1 MLQIGVPIRKRLT
14 QAIDCIVKSQ
24 VASYNFNMYVPRRL
38 EGFLRQANAAF
49 PVLMVTGPR
58 QSGKTT
64 LLQHLREPERRFVS
78 LDDLDM
84 RRLAQD
90 DPKLFLARFPPPLVI
105 DEFQY
110 APDLLPYIKIA
121 VDELRTRGHNEEAA
135 GMYWLTGSQQFV
147 LMRHVRESLAGRVA
161 IFNLL
166 GFEPAE
172 LAGVRPGG
180 PTVFDASMDDIVPW
194 AERPAPRDV
203 FSRIINGSMP
213 GFLTTGADAD
223 TRRQYYSSYVQTYL
237 ERDVSAIDGI
247 RNLRGFELCFRLL
260 AARAGQL
267 VNYADLARDVGV
279 SAMTIRAWLAILER
293 SFHVITIAPY
303 YRSLSK
309 RLVKTPK
316 VYFLDSGLH
325 AWLTGW
331 NDPDTALSG
340 PLAGSL
346 FENWVVGLLVRGGW
360 HRGTD
365 HGLSFWRTTT
375 GQEVDI
381 WRESAGRID
390 AAEVKLRAG
399 GEIAS
404 IARRAFGSLDSID
417 PSPFAWGRRLLFTLG
432 DRILPLDPQT
442 WQVPVQYIG

>member
-1 MLQIGVPIRKRLT
+1 
-14 QAIDCIVKSQ
+14 
-24 VASYNFNMYVPRRL
+24 MYIPRRL
-38 EGFLRQANAAF
+38 EGPLRQANTVF

-64 LLQHLREPERRFVS
+64 LLQHLREPERRLVS
-78 LDDLDM
+78 LDDLDL
-84 RRLAQD
+84 RRLARD
-90 DPKLFLARFPPPLVI
+90 DPKLFLAQFPPPLVI

-121 VDELRTRGHNEEAA
+121 VDELRTRGRNREAA

-147 LMRHVRESLAGRVA
+147 LMRHIRESLAGRVA

-172 LAGVRPGG
+172 RTGILSNG
-180 PTVFDASMDDIVPW
+180 PSVFDAPVDEIVPW
-194 AERPAPRDV
+194 ADRPAPRDV

-213 GFLTTGADAD
+213 GFLSAGAGPE
-223 TRRQYYSSYVQTYL
+223 TLRQYYSSYVQTYL
-237 ERDVSAIDGI
+237 ERDVSALDGV
-247 RNLRGFELCFRLL
+247 RNLRGFELFFRLL

-267 VNYADLARDVGV
+267 VNCADIARDVGV
-279 SAMTIRAWLAILER
+279 SAMTIREWLTILER

-303 YRSLSK
+303 YRSFSK

-346 FENWVVGLLVRGGW
+346 FENWVVGLLVRGSW

-365 HGLSFWRTTT
+365 HGLSFWRTST

-381 WRESAGRID
+381 WRETAGRID
-390 AAEVKLRAG
+390 TAEVKLRAG

-404 IARRAFGSLDSID
+404 VARRAFRPLDSIN
-417 PSPFAWGRRLLFTLG
+417 PRPFVWGRRLLFTLG

-442 WQVPVQYIG
+442 WQLPVQYIG

>member
-1 MLQIGVPIRKRLT
+1 
-14 QAIDCIVKSQ
+14 
-24 VASYNFNMYVPRRL
+24 MYIKRRL
-38 EGFLRQANAAF
+38 ESAIRRANETF

-64 LLQHLREPERRFVS
+64 LLQHLREPERQFVS
-78 LDDLDM
+78 LDDLDL

-90 DPKLFLARFPPPLVI
+90 DPKLFLARFPPPVVI

-110 APDLLPYIKIA
+110 APDLLSYIKIA
-121 VDELRTRGHNEEAA
+121 VDDLRTRGLNREAA

-161 IFNLL
+161 ILNLL

-172 LAGVRPGG
+172 LAGVCDNG
-180 PTVFDASMDDIVPW
+180 PSVFDAPLDHAVSW
-194 AERPAPRDV
+194 ADQPSPREV

-213 GFLTTGADAD
+213 GFLAAETTPE
-223 TRRQYYSSYVQTYL
+223 TRLQYYSSYVQTYL
-237 ERDVSAIDGI
+237 ERDVSALDGV
-247 RNLRGFELCFRLL
+247 RNLRGFELFFRLL

-267 VNYADLARDVGV
+267 VNYADIARDVGV
-279 SAMTIRAWLAILER
+279 SAMTIREWLTILER
-293 SFHVITIAPY
+293 SFHVVTIAPY
-303 YRSLSK
+303 YRSFSK

-331 NDPDTALSG
+331 NDPDTSLSG

-346 FENWVVGLLVRGGW
+346 FENWVVGLLVRDGW
-360 HRGTD
+360 HRGGD
-365 HGLSFWRTTT
+365 HGLSFWRTSA

-381 WRESAGRID
+381 WRESEGRID
-390 AAEVKLRAG
+390 TAEVKLRAG
-399 GEIAS
+399 GDLGA
-404 IARRAFGSLDSID
+404 IARRAFRPLDTID
-417 PSPFAWGRRLLFTLG
+417 PTPFSWGRRLLFTLG
-432 DRILPLDPQT
+432 DRILPVDRET